1 MCGER
6 AVAQTYMALFSF
18 IFIQLILLDTQGVR
32 ELTCHAEGNLLFQ
45 GTLFCLF
52 SYRRDFALIQNDWE
66 LVKCCFH
73 IMRRE
78 LAIARTHKALFL
90 FRYNNNFLLL
100 TQACVSYMFTH
111 CDNLFGRYTDLCN
124 CKFRDNT

>member
-1 MCGER
+1 MILKEILPFSGDSVFLFFPRTTRDFALTKAIMCGKR

-52 SYRRDFALIQNDWE
+52 SYRRGTIFVSIQ
-66 LVKCCFH
+66 
-73 IMRRE
+73 
-78 LAIARTHKALFL
+78 
-90 FRYNNNFLLL
+90 
-100 TQACVSYMFTH
+100 
-111 CDNLFGRYTDLCN
+111 
-124 CKFRDNT
+124 